1 MQTHNLKLPINFTN
15 TLLNLPETGMGYQLV
30 KVILKS
36 GKILHHHKV
45 FNAELLMLDENENI
59 NAKDIE
65 TIELE
70 TRR

>member
-1 MQTHNLKLPINFTN
+1 
-15 TLLNLPETGMGYQLV
+15 MGYQLV

>member
-1 MQTHNLKLPINFTN
+1 
-15 TLLNLPETGMGYQLV
+15 MGYQLV
-30 KVILKS
+30 KVILNS

-45 FNAELLMLDENENI
+45 LNAELLMLDENENI

-70 TRR
+70 IRR

>member
-1 MQTHNLKLPINFTN
+1 MFKLPINFTN

-30 KVILKS
+30 KVILNS

-45 FNAELLMLDENENI
+45 LNAELLMLDENI

>member
-1 MQTHNLKLPINFTN
+1 
-15 TLLNLPETGMGYQLV
+15 MGYQLL

-36 GKILHHHKV
+36 GKILHDHKV
-45 FNAELLMLDENENI
+45 LNAELLILDENI